1 MGGDMQAQ
9 GHVQVLVNMID
20 FGMNVQEAGEAPRVE
35 HVGSPTPTG
44 KPGNKQGG
52 TINAER
58 GIPAAV
64 LTDSEAYP
72 CMPVRTDRPLAR
84 EMVRDLLRELTPLAP
99 HTVVVMATASA
110 DVQTAVESLKAG
122 AYDYLLKP
130 LIPDAVQI
138 AASRALRRR
147 HLEVQALERRR
158 QIEELVKER
167 TEVLERTR
175 RALLHSLCHMAE
187 FRHAETGAH
196 LHRMP
201 RYASILAQDMA
212 MNSPW
217 GNVIT
222 EDFIAELEESAPLHD
237 IGKVAVP
244 DSVLLKP
251 GPLTDQEF
259 EQVKLHTSYGQDICR
274 SVERDLGQ
282 EQSSFITM
290 AADVAYGHHER
301 WDGQGYP
308 LGASGTDTPLAAR
321 IVHLADVYDACRSP
335 RVYRADPVPR
345 KGVVRAIQEGSG
357 TVFDP
362 EVAASFL
369 RCADRFVQVEEE
381 FAPLGRSP
389 VGTAL
394 KQG

>member
-1 MGGDMQAQ
+1 MADHEQSRILIVDDEPAVREVIERTLRKAGHKRVFQADSVASARCCMAQEGPFALVILDIRMPAEQ
-9 GHVQVLVNMID
+9 G
-20 FGMNVQEAGEAPRVE
+20 
-35 HVGSPTPTG
+35 T
-44 KPGNKQGG
+44 
-52 TINAER
+52 
-58 GIPAAV
+58 
-64 LTDSEAYP
+64 
-72 CMPVRTDRPLAR
+72 
-84 EMVRDLLRELTPLAP
+84 DLLRELAPLAP
-99 HTVVVMATASA
+99 HTVVVMATASG

-122 AYDYLLKP
+122 AYDYLVKP

-138 AASRALRRR
+138 AVSRALRRR
-147 HLEVQALERRR
+147 RLELEALERRR
-158 QIEELVKER
+158 QIEELVRER

-201 RYASILAQDMA
+201 LYASILAQDMA

-217 GNVIT
+217 GDVIT

-244 DSVLLKP
+244 DSILLKP

-274 SVERDLGQ
+274 SVERELGQ
-282 EQSSFITM
+282 EQASFITM

-308 LGASGTDTPLAAR
+308 LGASGTDTPLPAR

-335 RVYRADPVPR
+335 RVYRPDPVPR
-345 KGVVRAIQEGSG
+345 SGVVRAIQEGSG

-362 EVAASFL
+362 EVVASFL

-381 FAPLGRSP
+381 FAPSEQSP
-389 VGTAL
+389 VGTL
-394 KQG
+394 SKRV

>member
-1 MGGDMQAQ
+1 MADHEQGRILIVDDEPAVREVIERTLRKAGHKRVFQADSVASARCCMAQ
-9 GHVQVLVNMID
+9 EGPFALVVLDIHMPA
-20 FGMNVQEAGEAPRVE
+20 E
-35 HVGSPTPTG
+35 
-44 KPGNKQGG
+44 PG
-52 TINAER
+52 T
-58 GIPAAV
+58 
-64 LTDSEAYP
+64 
-72 CMPVRTDRPLAR
+72 
-84 EMVRDLLRELTPLAP
+84 DLLRELAPLAP

-122 AYDYLLKP
+122 AYDYLVKP

-138 AASRALRRR
+138 AVSRALRRR
-147 HLEVQALERRR
+147 RLELEALERGRR
-158 QIEELVKER
+158 IEGLVRER
-167 TEVLERTR
+167 TEILERTR

-201 RYASILAQDMA
+201 RYASILALDMA

-217 GNVIT
+217 GDVIT

-244 DSVLLKP
+244 DSILLKP

-259 EQVKLHTSYGQDICR
+259 EQVKLHTSYGQNICR
-274 SVERDLGQ
+274 SVERELGQ
-282 EQSSFITM
+282 EQASFITM

-301 WDGQGYP
+301 WDGHGYP
-308 LGASGTDTPLAAR
+308 LGASGTDTPLPAR

-369 RCADRFVQVEEE
+369 RCAGRFVQVEEE
-381 FAPLGRSP
+381 FAPSEQSP
-389 VGTAL
+389 VGTPL
-394 KQG
+394 RKV